1 MKIINLGT
9 NLIILLIILTLG
21 LLTIASMWNSFAIQ
35 ELTNIVRL
43 DIQRM
48 NNTANQITVMWN
60 VIKMLHSETELEMAE
75 YRIIGQVIEL
85 AK

>member
-1 MKIINLGT
+1 MKIINLRT
-9 NLIILLIILTLG
+9 NFITLLIILTLG
-21 LLTIASMWNSFAIQ
+21 LLTVASMWNSFAIQ

-43 DIQRM
+43 DIQCM
-48 NNTANQITVMWN
+48 NETANQITVMWN

-75 YRIIGQVIEL
+75 YRIISQVIEL